1 MLLEWLQIVLF
12 ASIIIFLGFSIYYS
26 FLSRRQKDPKK
37 RGIYAARMNI
47 FMGVMLIMIALTQL
61 FFFHDSTFRRI
72 FGIVCILMGLF
83 NLFAGIRNHGH
94 FERMKG

>member
-1 MLLEWLQIVLF
+1 MLLEGIQVVSF

-26 FLSRRQKDPKK
+26 FLSRRQRDPKK

-47 FMGVMLIMIALTQL
+47 FMGVMLIMIAITQL

-72 FGIVCILMGLF
+72 FGIICVLMGLF
-83 NLFAGIRNHGH
+83 NLFAGIRNHAY
-94 FERMKG
+94 FARMKG